1 MAVGVIRA
9 LTCRHS
15 RQAGLGCRWTR
26 RARLNRGPRSGTNRH
41 RPARLNRFHGGPR
54 PRFISMTKIPLKDPF
69 LARRGGRDTWPKW
82 LRSNR
87 HRHRQILNTRRHRAI
102 SVLLRNCHRSPSQ
115 RVLLA
120 ISRRFL
126 LSSENSIYGQISR
139 RFLASSANSNSGQGS
154 SVWLTLERKY
164 LPLPSLPNKY
174 FDFMIFRSL
183 SITVRNLG

>member
-87 HRHRQILNTRRHRAI
+87 NRQILNTTCCHRAI
-102 SVLLRNCHRSPSQ
+102 SVLLRNRHRSPSQ

-120 ISRRFL
+120 ISRH
-126 LSSENSIYGQISR
+126 I
-139 RFLASSANSNSGQGS
+139 LASSANSNSGQGS
-154 SVWLTLERKY
+154 SGRLTLERKY
-164 LPLPSLPNKY
+164 LRLHSLPY
-174 FDFMIFRSL
+174 QPS
-183 SITVRNLG
+183 